1 MTERH
6 ALANLIDQVESTN
19 RWSDSDVVK
28 RAAQRGHKLSKQT
41 ISRLR
46 TENPLVSIKGA
57 SILGLADGLGVTPG
71 QVAMA
76 ALSAMR
82 VPVAES
88 SNLDAEVAIRRD
100 VSLSEESRAMLLA
113 LIRQIRSDT
122 GDRNEDT
129 RTQGTPGSPTAHGK
143 AGTRRTPMKLVKS
156 TDKTDENQA
165 EDLDAP
171 PIFDDHELAAA
182 RDEGMLSEEK
192 QRRLDEDQ
200 DRS

>member
-19 RWSDSDVVK
+19 RWSDTDVVK
-28 RAAQRGHKLSKQT
+28 RAGQRGHKLSKQT

-88 SNLDAEVAIRRD
+88 ANLDAEVAIRRD

-113 LIRQIRSDT
+113 LIRQTRS
-122 GDRNEDT
+122 GDHSENT
-129 RTQGTPGSPTAHGK
+129 RTQNPPGDPQTDGK
-143 AGTRRTPMKLVKS
+143 VRTRRTPMKVVKS
-156 TDKTDENQA
+156 TDRTDDNQP
-165 EDLDAP
+165 DHLDPAP
-171 PIFDDHELAAA
+171 VFDDHELAAA
-182 RDEGMLSEEK
+182 RDENELSEEK
-192 QRRLDEDQ
+192 KRRLESDKK
-200 DRS
+200 

>member
-41 ISRLR
+41 VSRLR

-113 LIRQIRSDT
+113 LIRQTRSDT

-129 RTQGTPGSPTAHGK
+129 RTQGTQGSTSPHGK
-143 AGTRRTPMKLVKS
+143 AGTSRTSMKLVKP
-156 TDKTDENQA
+156 TDGTGENQDD
-165 EDLDAP
+165 DLDA

-182 RDEGMLSEEK
+182 RDEGELSEEK
-192 QRRLDEDQ
+192 RRRLNEGQDQ
-200 DRS
+200 P